1 MLQLAQPFAPY
12 HTIRMPTVHRD
23 ADRIFVWMCLL
34 VFFYELGFGSVVPAL
49 ALYERSFG
57 VSQAWPPV

>member
-1 MLQLAQPFAPY
+1 
-12 HTIRMPTVHRD
+12 MPTVHRD